1 METRILTTTFE
12 GIEAVGAAVRVGQSG
27 KAGDGRARTIVDRAL
42 EASGFGAVGR
52 GRSTT
57 VEPERPG
64 NDELHGVPRALGV
77 LATAGVLRREE
88 IERTLCAG
96 LLGPDGRL
104 GWTRGLYPTAVF
116 ARENGLR
123 LIAPAANAAEAEA
136 AGAVGPVLAD
146 TLAELV
152 DKLQA
157 AASAGANE
165 GPGADAAPSAPQAP
179 NDGRRAIQL
188 AAAGRHHAIMLSGLP
203 VLRLVHELPDLWP
216 EPTREEEADIRTI
229 YSLAR
234 LKADSVVSD
243 SLRPVRAPH
252 HTASLPS
259 LCGRTARDRET
270 GTLGLTRPG
279 ELSLAHAGVLIAD
292 EIEEWSRAKLEALAR
307 AMSTGRTTASLHE
320 APARCLVIGI
330 WSGRADGVDADDW
343 PAERLGAA
351 GERFQIACR
360 LKGAESITD
369 SPRRREARR
378 RRQQVV
384 RIASARQ
391 HARYGRA
398 AYNGDVGA
406 DEFADRAA
414 FSRSGIDALA
424 ATGGNS
430 SGAVAR
436 VARTIADLDD
446 RAFANA
452 DDVAN
457 ARLHATRNQ
466 TPVERHEA
474 EAAA

>member
-1 METRILTTTFE
+1 METPILTATFE
-12 GIEAVGAAVRVGQSG
+12 GIKAVGAAVRISESG
-27 KAGDGRARTIVDRAL
+27 KAGGSRARTIVDRAL
-42 EASGFGAVGR
+42 EASGFGAARR

-57 VEPERPG
+57 VEPGRPG
-64 NDELHGVPRALGV
+64 NDELHGLPRALGV
-77 LATAGVLRREE
+77 LGAAGVQGREE
-88 IERTLCAG
+88 IEGTLCAG

-123 LIAPAANAAEAEA
+123 LIAPAANAAEAGA
-136 AGAVGPVLAD
+136 AGAAGAVLAD

-152 DKLQA
+152 EKLKA
-157 AASAGANE
+157 AGGADESE
-165 GPGADAAPSAPQAP
+165 GLGADAPPTAPQAP

-188 AAAGRHHAIMLSGLP
+188 AAAGRHHAIVLSGLP
-203 VLRLVHELPDLWP
+203 VLRLVHELPELWP

-234 LKADSVVSD
+234 LKADSLVRD

-307 AMSTGRTTASLHE
+307 AMSTGRTSAGLHG

-330 WSGRADGVDADDW
+330 WSGAADGVDAEDW

-360 LKGAESITD
+360 LKGPGSIAAT
-369 SPRRREARR
+369 PRRREARR
-378 RRQQVV
+378 RRQQLV
-384 RIASARQ
+384 RTAGARQ
-391 HARYGRA
+391 HARYRRD

-406 DEFADRAA
+406 DEFADRAG
-414 FSRSGIDALA
+414 FSPSGVDALTA
-424 ATGGNS
+424 AGEGR

-446 RAFANA
+446 RAVASA

-466 TPVERHEA
+466 TPVERHEP